1 MDLAFR
7 NAPKTE
13 RWRELEQEAR
23 NASTLMEAMRLLEEA
38 DRMRR
43 RHEIDGFWSTPLL
56 RN

>member
-43 RHEIDGFWSTPLL
+43 RHEINGFWSTPLI